1 MKTIN
6 NDIKETRVG
15 FPNAKLLKEKGF
27 CVLPENTKKTDYVLG
42 YVYDKD
48 DEDDDI
54 LKVTD
59 FQWEDNV
66 QSHKFL
72 RPTQQVAIDWILENF
87 EIHITITSISQESW
101 QFHITKIGGVLGAYY
116 EEDFNSPE
124 EAKETAINY
133 VLINLL

>member
-1 MKTIN
+1 MNPLYGTTMYGTELIL
-6 NDIKETRVG
+6 DMWLID
-15 FPNAKLLKEKGF
+15 KEKAINELILHIS
-27 CVLPENTKKTDYVLG
+27 VNKPETIRN
-42 YVYDKD
+42 
-48 DEDDDI
+48 
-54 LKVTD
+54 
-59 FQWEDNV
+59 
-66 QSHKFL
+66 
-72 RPTQQVAIDWILENF
+72 TQQVAIDWILENF